1 MVCNK
6 LHFSKLSNINIL
18 LNIKQNL
25 IEYFYLQNKCLN
37 SNTCYVWKRVEESKD
52 DFTKKRQKKLKRV
65 KDIIKHKGCQK
76 WRELKRCLN
85 IPVLRRTCIF
95 FTTHKAFLFFIITNL
110 HFYFLKV
117 VSSSLKNTP
126 PVYCKYN
133 VNNKYLTV
141 LFLSFSFLSFAFH
154 IF

>member
-1 MVCNK
+1 MFEQELK
-6 LHFSKLSNINIL
+6 KAKTIL
-18 LNIKQNL
+18 Q
-25 IEYFYLQNKCLN
+25 
-37 SNTCYVWKRVEESKD
+37 RKD
-52 DFTKKRQKKLKRV
+52 KKKLRRV
-65 KDIIKHKGCQK
+65 KEIIKHKGCQK

-141 LFLSFSFLSFAFH
+141 LFLSFSFLSIAFH